1 MLIRGLKTSTKFPLF
16 PSHEGHK
23 SAHERERANSPTLL
37 RADTIRLL
45 ADFLIASANRI
56 RKSADTIRKPT
67 NRTRIFFSKN
77 GRKNQ
82 KTHEN
87 SRFFKISLDFS
98 CPRKQKCRE
107 NFGRKQKGEPFL
119 TFQKKTSCQ
128 FFGRFKV
135 SSDKSDGSDKSE
147 ILLRGVLVG
156 RVGLVRLVRDPI
168 KLLEPQEAAEH
179 SPLWGRW
186 RGLSSSPAFF

>member
-23 SAHERERANSPTLL
+23 SAHERERANNLPFLHT
-37 RADTIRLL
+37 DTIRLL

-67 NRTRIFFSKN
+67 ERIRRVFSKN
-77 GRKNQ
+77 DRKNE

-98 CPRKQKCRE
+98 HPQKQKCRE
-107 NFGRKQKGEPFL
+107 NFGRKQRGEPFSN
-119 TFQKKTSCQ
+119 FQRKASCQ
-128 FFGRFKV
+128 ILGRFLV
-135 SSDKSDGSDKSE
+135 FSDKSDWSDKSE

-156 RVGLVRLVRDPI
+156 RVRLVRPVRDPI
-168 KLLEPQEAAEH
+168 KLLQPQEAAEH